1 MADLKRDPNKL
12 VGLGFYHLN
21 PRWTSFN
28 TFDWM
33 VDRGYI
39 NSVIGNLD
47 NLGNVYGA
55 TEKMAE
61 VGGQVWLNT
70 PAFYSAKESL
80 SDYMGNMA
88 KKMNSLKEKSVY
100 ETIVGFHWDEPLL
113 HKPHTNS
120 DLLAMTKALY
130 EEYGLR
136 NYPVFSSQ
144 EVLGQKG
151 NWDDP
156 DGMLILES
164 EATQYLTDIG
174 FDSYGYDYRTPST
187 QTMQNKLVQMHER
200 FPEIT
205 DTASYYRFMFN
216 KLKDRVVNKEAK
228 VWVYPCAYSCYTWAG
243 ITSDEDYCIAH
254 LKGMTDLLFEQE
266 HMGGIHLYTFKT
278 WTRSQPSMDVHLDKD
293 NPNRWEKFEQALRD
307 TYDRINNIEVK

>member
-1 MADLKRDPNKL
+1 MADLKRDPNKI

-21 PRWTSFN
+21 PRWASFQ

-47 NLGNVYGA
+47 NIGNVIGA

-61 VGGQVWLNT
+61 VGGQVWLNA

-80 SDYMGNMA
+80 SDYMENMA
-88 KKMNSLKEKSVY
+88 KKMNALKEKGVY
-100 ETIVGFHWDEPLL
+100 ETVVGFHWDEPLL
-113 HKPHTNS
+113 HKPHTNA

-144 EVLGQKG
+144 EVIGKKG

-174 FDSYGYDYRTPST
+174 YDAYGFDYREPTEAMTRKINDLHSMYP
-187 QTMQNKLVQMHER
+187 V
-200 FPEIT
+200 IT
-205 DTASYYRFMFN
+205 DTASYYRFMFDT
-216 KLKDRVVNKEAK
+216 LKERVVNKEAR
-228 VWVYPCAYSCYTWAG
+228 VWVYPCAYSCGTWAG
-243 ITSDEDYCIAH
+243 VTADEDYCIAH

-278 WTRSQPSMDVHLDKD
+278 WTRSQPSMDIHLDKD
-293 NPNRWEKFEQALRD
+293 NPNRWEKFEQALRE
-307 TYDRINNIEVK
+307 TFDRINKIEVR